1 MPDAPVVLITGAA
14 RRVGAEIARQLHAAG
29 CNLALH
35 HRHSADAMQALVA
48 ELEQRRPG
56 STLSLCAD
64 LADIAGL
71 PRLVDATLARFG
83 RLDGLVN
90 NASAFYATPLDSAS
104 EPQWDELMTI
114 NAKAPFFLAQAAAPH
129 LRASGGAIVNIID
142 IYGERP
148 LPRHP
153 VYSIAKAALRM
164 ATLALA
170 QSLGPD
176 IRVNGIAPGTVL
188 WSDNPQKAE
197 SLAQVESGTL
207 LRRLGT
213 PAEVASAVKFLLLD
227 ATYTSGTIFPVEGGR
242 LLNI

>member
-1 MPDAPVVLITGAA
+1 MPDAPAVLITGAA

-29 CNLALH
+29 CDLALH

-71 PRLVDATLARFG
+71 PRLIDATLARFG

-104 EPQWDELMTI
+104 ETQWDELMTI

-148 LPRHP
+148 RQDLLL
-153 VYSIAKAALRM
+153 YAASKASLQALTRS
-164 ATLALA
+164 LALA
-170 QSLGPD
+170 LAPQV
-176 IRVNGIAPGTVL
+176 RVNAVSPGAIIWPEAPTMT
-188 WSDNPQKAE
+188 SDQE
-197 SLAQVESGTL
+197 QMIQ
-207 LRRLGT
+207 RT
-213 PAEVASAVKFLLLD
+213 PMQRIGRPDEVASTVAWLLRG
-227 ATYTSGTIFPVEGGR
+227 AGYVTGQTIIIDGGR
-242 LLNI
+242 TIAG

>member
-48 ELEQRRPG
+48 ELEHRRSG

-71 PRLVDATLARFG
+71 PRLIDATLTRFG

-104 EPQWDELMTI
+104 EAQWDELMTI

-129 LRASGGAIVNIID
+129 LRASGGAIINIID

-148 LPRHP
+148 RQDLLL
-153 VYSIAKAALRM
+153 YAASKAALQALTRS
-164 ATLALA
+164 LALA
-170 QSLGPD
+170 LAPQV
-176 IRVNGIAPGTVL
+176 RVNAVSPGAII
-188 WSDNPQKAE
+188 WPE
-197 SLAQVESGTL
+197 
-207 LRRLGT
+207 T
-213 PAEVASAVKFLLLD
+213 PAMTSDQEQMIQRTPMQRIGRPDEVASTVAWLLRG
-227 ATYTSGTIFPVEGGR
+227 ASYVTGQTIIVDGGR
-242 LLNI
+242 TIAG

>member
-1 MPDAPVVLITGAA
+1 MPDAPAVLITGAA

-29 CNLALH
+29 CDLALH

-71 PRLVDATLARFG
+71 PRLIDATLARFG

-104 EPQWDELMTI
+104 ETQWDELMTI

-148 LPRHP
+148 RQDLLL
-153 VYSIAKAALRM
+153 YAASKASLQALTRS
-164 ATLALA
+164 LALA
-170 QSLGPD
+170 LAPQV
-176 IRVNGIAPGTVL
+176 RVNAVSPGAIIWPEAPTMT
-188 WSDNPQKAE
+188 SDQE
-197 SLAQVESGTL
+197 QMIQ
-207 LRRLGT
+207 RT
-213 PAEVASAVKFLLLD
+213 PMQRIGRPDEVASTVVWLLRG
-227 ATYTSGTIFPVEGGR
+227 AGYVTGQTIIIDGGR
-242 LLNI
+242 TIAG